1 MSTSTHPALHPHP
14 CTRIRIRTPADRA
27 GLRVLA
33 LAAGLAVAAGACA
46 APPAAPMTDAALAE
60 TVGKRL
66 LGDRTGA
73 CFATATIDG
82 DHVARAYVC
91 ADGSDPER
99 RIGARTAFEIGSVSK
114 TMLGAL
120 LAELIRE
127 DKAALDDALAD
138 YLPEGSVVPQFGG
151 QPIRLRHLVTHTSGL
166 PAIPADVMHDA
177 QNPYAA
183 LDADALLQALAKT
196 TLTRAPGAQ
205 FEYSNFA
212 AMLLSYAVA
221 RRSGEDFETLL
232 RTRLFAPLG
241 MAHAYI
247 GDTPDGVRAAQGHL
261 PNAQPTPAWTFGEN
275 LAGVGG
281 VRATLDD
288 MVRYVQGQMGTA
300 PQPLLASLQL
310 SQQPV
315 DTPAGAPMA
324 MHWMRAPLGGTT
336 WLTHEGGTGGFSSF
350 VAFDPK
356 TRRGAIVLS
365 DTALHSLGGL
375 GGLGL
380 HLLDLA
386 QPLAKP
392 RRAVAP
398 PSELL
403 DALVGDYD
411 LGGVLKMTLR
421 RRADARQGDTL
432 EIQAEGQPAFA
443 MGYDDAG
450 DFFPLALD
458 ALLTPHKA
466 ADGRMG
472 FIWAQGGGRVAA
484 TRIDPAP
491 QAGTGAAP
499 APAAAPLADYAGDY
513 PLAPGFVLNIRVEN
527 GTLVGQ
533 ATGQG
538 AIPLAPTAP
547 DVFEFP
553 AADIVIRFERDDG
566 GRVQALSLL
575 QRGRTTRAE
584 RQ

>member
-1 MSTSTHPALHPHP
+1 MSTAAHPQSSAQPSP
-14 CTRIRIRTPADRA
+14 RTPANRA
-27 GLRVLA
+27 GLRALA
-33 LAAGLAVAAGACA
+33 LAAGLASGASACA
-46 APPAAPMTDAALAE
+46 APPAAPVNDAALAE
-60 TVGKRL
+60 LVAKRL
-66 LGDRTGA
+66 HGDRTGA
-73 CFATATIDG
+73 CFATATLDG
-82 DHVARAYVC
+82 DRVSRAYVC
-91 ADGSDPER
+91 ADGADPAR
-99 RIGARTAFEIGSVSK
+99 RIGPDTAFEIGSISK
-114 TMLGAL
+114 TMMGAL
-120 LAELIRE
+120 VADLIRE
-127 DKAALDDALAD
+127 GKASLDDPLAD
-138 YLPEGSVVPQFGG
+138 FLPAGSTVPQFEG

-166 PAIPADVMHDA
+166 PAIPQDVLHDA

-183 LDADALLQALAKT
+183 LDADTLLQALAKT
-196 TLTRAPGAQ
+196 RLTRAPGAQ

-232 RTRLFAPLG
+232 RTRVFAPLG
-241 MAHAYI
+241 MDRAYI
-247 GDTPDGVRAAQGHL
+247 DDQPEGVRAAQGHL
-261 PNAQPTPAWTFGEN
+261 PNTQATPAWTFGKN

-288 MVRYVQGQMGTA
+288 MVRYVQGQMGAA

-324 MHWMRAPLGGTT
+324 IQWMRAKLGDTT

-350 VAFDPK
+350 VAFDPQ
-356 TRRGAIVLS
+356 TRRAAIVLS

-380 HLLDLA
+380 HLLDPA

-392 RRAVAP
+392 RRAATP
-398 PSELL
+398 PSDLL
-403 DALVGDYD
+403 DALVGDYSLD
-411 LGGVLKMTLR
+411 GKMKMTLR
-421 RRADARQGDTL
+421 RKGDAPEVNTL

-450 DFFPLALD
+450 DFYPLALD
-458 ALLTPHKA
+458 ALLTPRKR

-472 FIWAQGGGRVAA
+472 FLWTQGGGQTVA
-484 TRIDPAP
+484 TRVDDGAEGTTQAP
-491 QAGTGAAP
+491 TAAQ
-499 APAAAPLADYAGDY
+499 LADYAGDY
-513 PLAPGFVLNIRVEN
+513 PLAPGFVLNIRVEG

-538 AIPLAPTAP
+538 AIPLAPAAP

-553 AADIVIRFERDDG
+553 AADIVIRFERDDA